1 MGQTLA
7 IWKWRPLWPFRS
19 DARVMDSL
27 GEDRAPRA
35 IARFDAKAFAD
46 EIRQR
51 FGDGD
56 DAPFIIDV
64 CDFTGQRANWLILS
78 SGWGVPKESIEELL
92 RMCAAR
98 GLHIF
103 AAG

>member
-7 IWKWRPLWPFRS
+7 IWKWRAAWPFRS
-19 DARVMDSL
+19 NTRVMDSL
-27 GEDRAPRA
+27 GEDRAPFA
-35 IARFDAKAFAD
+35 LTRFDVEGFAD
-46 EIRQR
+46 EIRQT

-56 DAPFIIDV
+56 DAPFGIDV
-64 CDFTGQRANWLILS
+64 CDFMGHRANWITLS
-78 SGWGVPKESIEELL
+78 SGWSTPDERLKKLVLL
-92 RMCAAR
+92 CRDR